1 MQYSIWKKI
10 FFGTLVAFAVVLGCY
25 SFGEILYSAKSLE
38 KPVYVAEAISDDGKS
53 EDSDTAAPG
62 GDAKLAESTARS
74 GASTTDDDA
83 QPTSSTAGSGA
94 ADSAVALLASASPV
108 KGAKLFKK
116 CKSCHTIKKGGKNT
130 IGPNLWEVVGREIA
144 SSVGFKYSEVLK
156 GKGGNWSF
164 AELDAFLANPKN
176 YAKGTKMS
184 FRGIKKNE
192 DRADLLVYLHSLSD
206 EPKPLP

>member
-25 SFGEILYSAKSLE
+25 SLGEVLYSTESLE
-38 KPVYVAEAISDDGKS
+38 KPVYVAETISDDGKS
-53 EDSDTAAPG
+53 EDGVAVSG
-62 GDAKLAESTARS
+62 GDAKLAESTAGS

-83 QPTSSTAGSGA
+83 KPTRGTAGSGA
-94 ADSAVALLASASPV
+94 ADSAVALLASASPI

-116 CKSCHTIKKGGKNT
+116 CKSCHSIKKGGKNT

-206 EPKPLP
+206 EPKPLH

>member
-1 MQYSIWKKI
+1 MQFSIWKKI
-10 FFGTLVAFAVVLGCY
+10 FFGTLVAFAVVLGCH
-25 SFGEILYSAKSLE
+25 FLGEVLYSTENPE
-38 KPVYVAEAISDDGKS
+38 KPVYVAETTSDDGKP
-53 EDSDTAAPG
+53 EDDKAAPG
-62 GDAKLAESTARS
+62 GDAKLAEITAGS

-83 QPTSSTAGSGA
+83 KPTGSTAGSGA
-94 ADSAVALLASASPV
+94 TDNAVALLASASPV

-116 CKSCHTIKKGGKNT
+116 CKSCHSIKKGGKNT

-144 SSVGFKYSEVLK
+144 SSAGFKYSEVLK